1 MECRW
6 RREIRDV
13 TDLPLLMA
21 ALTWVLAFAAGI
33 VGIWIGERLP
43 EEHRTDQS
51 RAAVARS
58 MGMVGTLTAIA
69 LGLLISVANTSFR
82 DKQEQVM
89 SSASNIIRMDHL
101 LRMYGPDAD
110 GARAFFRE
118 YATSMMN
125 DVFPAEEGRSDIE
138 NEATLD
144 IAAKA
149 EHSVVFLAPADDIQ
163 RWLQPHM
170 LDVVNKLVEEHFE
183 LVKQGLDAI
192 PDSLMVLMLFWLV
205 LLFGS
210 YGLYSPMHLTSMI
223 FLFLAS
229 GAASGAVLLI
239 IELETPHRGFV
250 HLSPDPLQ
258 HAVDVMTHYAGGKEW
273 QD

>member
-1 MECRW
+1 
-6 RREIRDV
+6 
-13 TDLPLLMA
+13 
-21 ALTWVLAFAAGI
+21 
-33 VGIWIGERLP
+33 
-43 EEHRTDQS
+43 
-51 RAAVARS
+51 
-58 MGMVGTLTAIA
+58 
-69 LGLLISVANTSFR
+69 LISVANTSFR
-82 DKQEQVM
+82 EKQEQLM
-89 SSASNIIRMDHL
+89 STASGLIRMDHL

-110 GARAFFRE
+110 SARAIFRE
-118 YATSMMN
+118 YATAMMN
-125 DVFPAEEGRSDIE
+125 DVLPSEGGRSDIE
-138 NEATLD
+138 NEAALD

-170 LDVVNKLVEEHFE
+170 LDVVNKLFDAHFE
-183 LVKQGLDAI
+183 LVKQKLDAI
-192 PDSLMVLMLFWLV
+192 PDSLLVLMLFWLV

-210 YGLYSPMHLTSMI
+210 YGLYSPMHLTSVI

-258 HAVDVMTHYAGGKEW
+258 HAVDVMTHYAGVTGEKEW

>member
-1 MECRW
+1 M
-6 RREIRDV
+6 
-13 TDLPLLMA
+13 TDLPLLTA
-21 ALTWVLAFAAGI
+21 ALTWVLAFAAGMI
-33 VGIWIGERLP
+33 GIWIGERLP

-51 RAAVARS
+51 RAAVANS

-82 DKQEQVM
+82 DKQEQLM
-89 SSASNIIRMDHL
+89 SSASDLIRMDHL

-125 DVFPAEEGRSDIE
+125 DVFPAAEGRSDIE

-144 IAAKA
+144 VAAKA
-149 EHSVVFLAPADDIQ
+149 EHTVVFLAPADDIQ
-163 RWLQPHM
+163 RWLHPHM
-170 LDVVNKLVEEHFE
+170 LEVVNKLVEEHFE
-183 LVKQGLDAI
+183 LVKQRLDAI
-192 PDSLMVLMLFWLV
+192 PNSLMVLLLLWLV

-210 YGLYSPMHLTSMI
+210 YGLYSPRHLTSVI
-223 FLFLAS
+223 FLFLSS

-239 IELETPHRGFV
+239 IELETPHRGFI

-258 HAVDVMTHYAGGKEW
+258 HAVDVMTHYAGVTGDKEW
-273 QD
+273 QN

>member
-1 MECRW
+1 M
-6 RREIRDV
+6 
-13 TDLPLLMA
+13 TDLPLLTA
-21 ALTWVLAFAAGI
+21 ALTWVLAFAAGMI
-33 VGIWIGERLP
+33 GIWIGERLP

-51 RAAVARS
+51 RAAVANS

-82 DKQEQVM
+82 DKQAQLM
-89 SSASNIIRMDHL
+89 SSASDLIRMDHL

-110 GARAFFRE
+110 SARAVFRE

-125 DVFPAEEGRSDIE
+125 DVLPSEDDRSDIE
-138 NEATLD
+138 NEAALD
-144 IAAKA
+144 IATKA
-149 EHSVVFLAPADDIQ
+149 EHSVVFLEPADDIQ
-163 RWLQPHM
+163 RWLHPHM
-170 LDVVNKLVEEHFE
+170 LEVVNKLFEAHFE
-183 LVKQGLDAI
+183 LVKQRLDAI
-192 PDSLMVLMLFWLV
+192 PDSLMLLLLLWLV

-210 YGLYSPMHLTSMI
+210 YGLYSPRHLTSMI
-223 FLFLAS
+223 FLFLSS

-258 HAVDVMTHYAGGKEW
+258 HAVDVMTHYAGVTGVKEW